1 LSSHG
6 KNSHL
11 EEQEQE
17 EEERECACACA
28 RRKEKLLKSRAIHE
42 YWITIDKFMKEL
54 HTEIR
59 LLIGCDPG
67 QDVST

>member
-17 EEERECACACA
+17 EEERECACA

-42 YWITIDKFMKEL
+42 Y
-54 HTEIR
+54 
-59 LLIGCDPG
+59 
-67 QDVST
+67 